1 MRIIMDDAGDIPAE
15 LLQKHNIVIVPV
27 NIHFGTEEFLSGV
40 EMDLPAFY
48 RKVETISGSNFP
60 KTSQPNPYQF
70 EVAYR
75 DIMATGEKEILVV
88 TVSEKLSKT
97 YASAIAASK
106 EIEDQA
112 TIHVFDSMS
121 GSIGQGFMAL
131 EAARMAE
138 SGASY
143 ADILKRL
150 EYMREKQAV
159 AFLIHSLEFAV
170 KGGRVSA
177 LRSTVASLLNIKPVM
192 QLKDGEI
199 VEAGK
204 VCTHKKALQFMINFV
219 KEQVGDQPVKVAYIH
234 ANTLDGAVEL
244 NQLAG
249 PAFNTTEQLTVDLC
263 VAVAINLG
271 PGTLGLVAIP
281 E

>member
-1 MRIIMDDAGDIPAE
+1 MRIVMDDAGDIPAE
-15 LLQKHNIVIVPV
+15 LVQKHNIVVVPV

-40 EMDLPAFY
+40 EMDLPTFY
-48 RKVETISGSNFP
+48 RKVETVSSANFP

-70 EVAYR
+70 SEVYR
-75 DIMATGEKEILVV
+75 AIIAEGETEMLVV

-97 YASAIAASK
+97 YASAISAAQ
-106 EIEDQA
+106 EIGSEA
-112 TIHVFDSMS
+112 TIHVFDTMS

-131 EAARMAE
+131 EAARMSEA
-138 SGASY
+138 GASY

-150 EYMREKQAV
+150 EHMREKQV
-159 AFLIHSLEFAV
+159 IAFLIQSLEFAV

-177 LRSTVASLLNIKPVM
+177 LRSTMASLLNIKPIM
-192 QLKDGEI
+192 HLNNGEI

-204 VCTHKKALQFMINFV
+204 VRTHKKAMQFMINFV
-219 KEQVGDQPVKVAYIH
+219 KEQVGDQPVKLAYIH
-234 ANTLDGAVEL
+234 ANMAEGAASL
-244 NQLAG
+244 RQLAG
-249 PAFNTTEQLTVDLC
+249 PAFNMTEELTVDLC
-263 VAVAINLG
+263 VAVSINLG

>member
-1 MRIIMDDAGDIPAE
+1 MRVVIDDAGDIPAD
-15 LLQKHNIVIVPV
+15 LVKKHNIVIVPV

-48 RKVETISGSNFP
+48 RKVETVSSSNFP

-70 EVAYR
+70 EVAFR
-75 DIMATGEKEILVV
+75 DIMAGGENEILVI

-97 YASAIAASK
+97 YASAIAAGK
-106 EIEDQA
+106 EVEDQA
-112 TIHVFDSMS
+112 IVHVFDSMS

-138 SGASY
+138 TGASY

-177 LRSTVASLLNIKPVM
+177 LRSTMASLLNIKPVM
-192 QLKDGEI
+192 QLKEGEI

-204 VCTHKKALQFMINFV
+204 VRTHKKAMQFMVDFI
-219 KEQVGDQPVKVAYIH
+219 KEKVGNQPVKLAYIH
-234 ANTLDGAVEL
+234 ANTLEGAREL
-244 NQLAG
+244 QQLAG
-249 PAFNTTEQLTVDLC
+249 PNFNTTEELTVDLC

>member
-1 MRIIMDDAGDIPAE
+1 MRVIMDDAGDIPAE
-15 LLQKHNIVIVPV
+15 LVKKHNIVVVPV

-48 RKVETISGSNFP
+48 RKVETISSSNFP

-70 EVAYR
+70 EVVYR
-75 DIMATGEKEILVV
+75 DLIAAGETEILVV

-97 YASAIAASK
+97 YASAIAASQ
-106 EIEDQA
+106 EVAGRA
-112 TIHVFDSMS
+112 TIHVFDSLS

-138 SGASY
+138 AGASY

-150 EYMREKQAV
+150 ETMREKQVIAL
-159 AFLIHSLEFAV
+159 LIHSLEFAV

-177 LRSTVASLLNIKPVM
+177 LRSTMASLLNIKPVM

-204 VCTHKKALQFMINFV
+204 VRTHKKAMQFMVDFV
-219 KEQVGDQPVKVAYIH
+219 KERVGNQPVKLAYIH
-234 ANTLDGAVEL
+234 ANAPGGAIEL
-244 NQLAG
+244 KQLAA
-249 PAFNTTEQLTVDLC
+249 PSFNATEELTVDLC